1 LIRKLKY
8 CMLIGAIA
16 WLPACSGGSGGAS
29 GPSDGG
35 NAEKPSDEPVELVFY
50 SIARDSEESFNERMG
65 NDIRQKFPNVTIK
78 YIQRTAGETDLEQIL
93 LTDQKID
100 MIWGSQATWGSVL
113 KYGLE
118 YDMTELIK
126 KHDVDLSRI
135 EPGLVEAIKQR
146 SDGGM
151 YGIPYENS
159 TMAIYYNKDIFDK
172 FGVEYPKDGMT
183 WDEFYELARKV
194 TGSIDGQD
202 YIGFSPSQNHMVLMN
217 PFSLP
222 LIDPATGRST
232 YGDAKWKTILETELL
247 RFAKDPVYK
256 SAMEKYR
263 KGKLPDTNTFLKDRV
278 VAMYPGGPLTPIVLA
293 SEMAAFNW
301 DLVAAPTYEDRQGTG
316 FQSYPNYIS
325 ITNMSEHKDEAMEVI
340 KFLISDEYQ
349 TKLSRSGNMTVL
361 RNEQIQKQMG
371 EDGAFKGKNYSAY
384 FYNKLAPI
392 AQGANVQ
399 TDKDPLYSIT
409 NRLVPIINGEIDIN
423 TALRQAEEE
432 VNMGIKAVS
441 SR

>member
-1 LIRKLKY
+1 MAKK
-8 CMLIGAIA
+8 CFGTGAIFLA
-16 WLPACSGGSGGAS
+16 LLIAGCSTVVESGN
-29 GPSDGG
+29 DGK
-35 NAEKPSDEPVELVFY
+35 EVPLKQDPVELVLYYPF
-50 SIARDSEESFNERMG
+50 AGDWNEESFMKNFGEPIQR
-65 NDIRQKFPNVTIK
+65 KFPHITIK
-78 YIQRTAGETDLEQIL
+78 YMTNGEGTSLNELLTAGEPIDIIMVSIGRTSDHLTELELQEDLTPL
-93 LTDQKID
+93 AQKHQFD
-100 MIWGSQATWGSVL
+100 LDSLDPAMIEMQRQMSGGAV
-113 KYGLE
+113 YGLPV
-118 YDMTELIK
+118 Y
-126 KHDVDLSRI
+126 V
-135 EPGLVEAIKQR
+135 P
-146 SDGGM
+146 
-151 YGIPYENS
+151 PS
-159 TMAIYYNKDIFDK
+159 TVYYNKGIFDK

-293 SEMAAFNW
+293 NEMNAFNW

-325 ITNMSEHKDEAMEVI
+325 ITNKSEHKDEAMEVI

-361 RNEQIQKQMG
+361 QNEQIQKQMG

-399 TDKDPLYSIT
+399 TEKDPLYSIT
-409 NRLVPIINGEIDIN
+409 NRLVPIINGELDIN

-432 VNMGIKAVS
+432 VNTGIKAVS
-441 SR
+441 GR